1 MDMTIKLDDG
11 YFNYRVAA
19 VIINHGRLLVMH
31 NKEYNT
37 YYLPGGRVQLHESSE
52 TAIKR
57 EIKEE
62 LLIDINNFR
71 PLWLNECFF
80 IEEGVNEKFHEL
92 CIYYLLDISDTN
104 FNHFENKFI
113 LKENGSNNYFEWIL
127 FDKLGEQIVY
137 PLFIKD
143 EIYNLPNHLEIR
155 VDYEY

>member
-19 VIINHGRLLVMH
+19 VIIHNDRLLVMH
-31 NKEYNT
+31 NKECDT
-37 YYLPGGRVQLHESSE
+37 YYLPGGRVQLHESSQA
-52 TAIKR
+52 AIVR

-62 LLIDINNFR
+62 LLIDINNLR
-71 PLWLNECFF
+71 PLWLHETFF
-80 IEEGVNEKFHEL
+80 VEESVNEKFHEL
-92 CIYYLLDISDTN
+92 CIYYLVDINNTG
-104 FNHFENKFI
+104 FKHFEDEFI
-113 LKENGSNNYFEWIL
+113 LKEKDKNNYFKWIA
-127 FDKLGEQIVY
+127 FDKLSEQVVY